1 MATATGMGG
10 MCGYLG
16 AAVFTLVFGILVTQ
30 IGYSPLFVVLAAFDI
45 VAAVLVWKVAREVR
59 GASDDRPAAVA
70 AGALA

>member
-1 MATATGMGG
+1 VATATGMGG

-59 GASDDRPAAVA
+59 GEPVA
-70 AGALA
+70 RQGVATAEVLV